1 MLLVTQNKERVIWF
15 GRAFNALQYNES
27 TDRKGKSE
35 TVHHEICIS
44 DGCLEPVAEY
54 ESKERCLEVLKKFC
68 EAYENECWTTEY
80 FDVQAQA
87 TIPAIR
93 KQNTVFEFPEK

>member
-15 GRAFNALQYNES
+15 GRAFNALEYNES
-27 TDRKGKSE
+27 VDRKGKNE
-35 TVHHEICIS
+35 TVRHEICIS
-44 DGCLEPVAEY
+44 DGCLEPIAEY
-54 ESKERCLEVLKKFC
+54 ESKERCLEVLKEFC
-68 EAYENECWTTEY
+68 KAYENECYIMEY

-87 TIPAIR
+87 TVPTFV